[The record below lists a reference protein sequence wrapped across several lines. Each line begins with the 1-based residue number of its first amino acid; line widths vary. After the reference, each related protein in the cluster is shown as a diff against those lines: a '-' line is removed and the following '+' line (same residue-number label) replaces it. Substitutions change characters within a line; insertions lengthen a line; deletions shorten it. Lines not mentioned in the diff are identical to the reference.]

1 MHKGTR
7 YPRQEPIPREN
18 RESAND
24 SLTFTVEEA
33 LILGR
38 RLQARETLAIFQTL
52 FNWFGTKV
60 VALFNAWRRS
70 WNEAKSIKLLSRLD
84 DRTLRDI
91 GIDHR
96 SQILS
101 FVREWDKDNTPPIV
115 SQKKN
120 QVIPLETRT
129 SAKAVPQTDRAA

>member
-91 GIDHR
+91 GIDVEIVRRFYLLFANGIKTTHHP
-96 SQILS
+96 LS
-101 FVREWDKDNTPPIV
+101 LRRRIK
-115 SQKKN
+115 
-120 QVIPLETRT
+120 
-129 SAKAVPQTDRAA
+129 